1 MFDHWVELGK
11 PIYYSA
17 YVGLRQLCR
26 LSDRWQ
32 LEANEDDR
40 EEREEEEEESSLPSR
55 IRLDTDGAGLKHLP

>member
-55 IRLDTDGAGLKHLP
+55 IRLDNVLWVPV